1 MSDNCQMVVFSN
13 KAYNA
18 IIRESFAKDPVETGG
33 ILLGHILDNG
43 IWIVMEVLPPGI
55 RCIFE
60 RAYFEYDDAFV
71 NYLAQSVA
79 NQYKLPLDLLGLWH
93 RHPGSMDYFSSTD
106 DGTNATFA
114 SQNPKGVISG
124 LVNIDPK
131 FRLTMYHMPRMSAS
145 AHFNRPPYENISIE
159 VGDDIIPAEY
169 FELKYYD
176 GESSN
181 LHPTL
186 SRQNINMHRQVNSAT
201 TRNDLNQ
208 HESSEEMPLDIKG
221 IVRDNS
227 EGGNDNND
235 DRDGLYSRSSNH
247 GFIDD
252 MITVLNVLKK
262 KWKATLL
269 IVLVLIAFGC
279 TIKSIYTTIEQS
291 VEWGGDLFGKG
302 NVKYLKISLNPKES
316 KRLEDFEI
324 SKEVIKKYEWTNS
337 NKSVVSFK
345 NGVIEALKKGTA
357 SIIAK
362 SKDKIMYSIEISV
375 KNNSEQSI
383 DGNGVMSLKVQTN
396 PITVILGDNSQKITT
411 SPENNDVEWI
421 SKNQDLFIVESKNQ
435 IKPIKIGKGKAIATF
450 NGEDLECT
458 IVIENSESAVETVA
472 LLGEKKQGQLSITKN
487 PNTNMKFI
495 LKDKKMPN
503 INWTV
508 NDNNIA
514 TIDKN
519 GTITLKK
526 KGIVVISVSY
536 GNNSED
542 FTLTIKD

>member
-1 MSDNCQMVVFSN
+1 MVVFSN

-124 LVNIDPK
+124 LVNIDPN

-145 AHFNRPPYENISIE
+145 ARSNRPAYENISIE
-159 VGDDIIPAEY
+159 VGDDIIPEEY

-181 LHPTL
+181 LHPTV
-186 SRQNINMHRQVNSAT
+186 SRQSTNMHRRVNSAT
-201 TRNDLNQ
+201 TRNNTNQ
-208 HESSEEMPLDIKG
+208 QEPSEEMPFDIAS
-221 IVRDNS
+221 IVRENS
-227 EGGNDNND
+227 EGGNNNND
-235 DRDGLYSRSSNH
+235 TDGEQYSQSSNH

-269 IVLVLIAFGC
+269 IVLVLIAFLF
-279 TIKSIYTTIEQS
+279 TIKSIYTTIEQG
-291 VEWGGDLFGKG
+291 VEWVGDLSGKSR
-302 NVKYLKISLNPKES
+302 VEYIEVSLTPKES
-316 KRLEDFEI
+316 KKLEKLGI
-324 SKEVIKKYEWTNS
+324 SKEMIRKCEWTNS
-337 NKSVVSFK
+337 NESVVSFK
-345 NGVIEALKKGTA
+345 KGVITALKEGSA
-357 SIIAK
+357 SITAK
-362 SKDKIMYSIEISV
+362 SQNELMYSIDISV
-375 KNNSEQSI
+375 KNNPESST
-383 DGNGVMSLKVQTN
+383 DKNGGVNLEVQTD
-396 PITVILGDNSQKITT
+396 PITVALGDNSQKITT
-411 SPENNDVEWI
+411 TPENNDVEWG
-421 SKNQDLFIVESKNQ
+421 SDNSDLFVIESKNQ
-435 IKPIKIGKGKAIATF
+435 IIPIKAGKGKAKATF
-450 NGEDLECT
+450 NGKQLECA
-458 IVIENSESAVETVA
+458 IVINNPESTVEAVA
-472 LLGEKKQGQLSITKN
+472 LLDKNEGWLSIKKN
-487 PNTNMKFI
+487 PKFDMKFI
-495 LKDKKMPN
+495 LKDKSMSN

-514 TIDKN
+514 TIDEKGN
-519 GTITLKK
+519 ITLKK
-526 KGIVVISVSY
+526 KGKVKISVSDGKNIEKY
-536 GNNSED
+536 N
-542 FTLTIKD
+542 LTIKD